1 MKDQR
6 KTEIKVG
13 IMTIVGIIILV
24 WILGWAKNFSFTESK
39 KNIKIEFNN
48 VAGLEVGDY
57 VMVNGMRKG
66 FVDDMTVNKNGVLVK
81 VSLDNDVKLNS
92 DASFEISMLDLMGG
106 KKVEINPGNS
116 SSSLNYSKIQQG
128 NFNADIGTVMSMVG
142 STKED
147 LVTILSEVKTSVN
160 SLNKYLKDETLH
172 KDITKSLN
180 NLSDVSEKLN
190 ILITKNNDNFNK
202 IFQNSAELS
211 NEAIQFI
218 KDNKENFNHTFS
230 EIKNVVSKTDTLLTF
245 INSVSRETKEKKN
258 NLGKMLY
265 DEKFYNKLNEAVT
278 QLNDLTKLLYQ
289 QMQNDG
295 IKVDATIG
303 F

>member
-13 IMTIVGIIILV
+13 LMTIVGIIILV
-24 WILGWAKNFSFTESK
+24 WVLGWAKNFSFTESK
-39 KNIKIEFNN
+39 KNVNIEFNN

-57 VMVNGMRKG
+57 VMVNGVRKG
-66 FVDDMTVNKNGVLVK
+66 FVDDMKIDKNGVLVK
-81 VSLDNDVKLNS
+81 ISLDNDVKLNN
-92 DASFEISMLDLMGG
+92 DATFEISMLDLMGG
-106 KKVEINPGNS
+106 KKVEINPGS
-116 SSSLNYSKIQQG
+116 SESPLNYSKMHEG
-128 NFNADIGTVMSMVG
+128 KFNADIGTVMSMVG

-147 LVTILSEVKTSVN
+147 LVSILAEVKISVN
-160 SLNKYLKDETLH
+160 SLNKYLKDESIH
-172 KDITKSLN
+172 NDIKKSLN
-180 NLSDVSEKLN
+180 NLSDVSQKLN
-190 ILITKNNDNFNK
+190 VLITNNNDNFNK

-218 KDNKENFNHTFS
+218 KENKENFNYTFN

-245 INSVSRETKEKKN
+245 INSVSKETKEKKN

-265 DEKFYNKLNEAVT
+265 DEKFYNKLNDVVT